1 MQVCYAERK
10 DELHSKG
17 CKEIDT
23 LENNHENITS
33 CDSEGC
39 EYWCKQELCNNKN
52 FSGEQISRIQ
62 LILNFKI
69 LIKKLKN
76 LPFSFIFSEI
86 ICQACDGLSRYEICN
101 ETKTCSEETEASNN
115 CTI

>member
-10 DELHSKG
+10 DELHSNG

-69 LIKKLKN
+69 LIKTIAKCTFL
-76 LPFSFIFSEI
+76 IFRNHMSS
-86 ICQACDGLSRYEICN
+86 L
-101 ETKTCSEETEASNN
+101 
-115 CTI
+115 

>member
-52 FSGEQISRIQ
+52 FSGEQISIIQ
-62 LILNFKI
+62 FILNFKI
-69 LIKKLKN
+69 LIKTIAKCTFL
-76 LPFSFIFSEI
+76 IFRNHMSS
-86 ICQACDGLSRYEICN
+86 L
-101 ETKTCSEETEASNN
+101 
-115 CTI
+115 